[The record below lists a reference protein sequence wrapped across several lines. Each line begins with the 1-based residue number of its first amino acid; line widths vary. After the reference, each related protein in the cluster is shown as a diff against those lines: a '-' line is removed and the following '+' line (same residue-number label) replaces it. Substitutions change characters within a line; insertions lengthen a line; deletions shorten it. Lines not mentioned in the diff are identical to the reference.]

1 MSRRPDAEIAVR
13 CDDVSIARAG
23 DAERVVEGVSFT
35 LRAGGALA
43 VMGAT
48 GSGKSTL
55 LSVLAG
61 AAAPEVGVVGGVAEV
76 AGVSARRGGRS
87 RRMLTYYAGHLPQA
101 AGGALPA
108 RLTVSEVI
116 AEPITA
122 RDRRVSQRALS
133 LRVASLLDEL
143 HLPLGAAS
151 KYPYELSAGMRQ
163 RVALA
168 RALVLDPKVFVGDD
182 PYANLDIEVRIAAR
196 EALLSRRDDAG
207 MAILIATNDLETV
220 QELDAAALV
229 LHGGRPVGYGADA
242 SELSWTPDGHDHRVS

>member
-13 CDDVSIARAG
+13 CDDLSIARTG
-23 DAERVVEGVSFT
+23 DAERVVEGVTFT
-35 LRAGGALA
+35 VRAGEALA

-61 AAAPEVGVVGGVAEV
+61 TAPADVGVVGGAAEV
-76 AGVSARRGGRS
+76 AGISARKGGRS
-87 RRMLTYYAGHLPQA
+87 RRMLTYFAGHMPQA
-101 AGGALPA
+101 AGAALPA
-108 RLTVSEVI
+108 RLTVAEVI
-116 AEPITA
+116 AEPITS

-143 HLPLGAAS
+143 HLPLGVAS
-151 KYPYELSAGMRQ
+151 QYPYELSAGMRQ

-168 RALVLDPKVFVGDD
+168 RALVLDPKVFIGDD

-196 EALLSRRDDAG
+196 EALLTRRDDTG
-207 MAILIATNDLETV
+207 MAIVIATNDPDTAA
-220 QELDAAALV
+220 ELDAAALV
-229 LHGGRPVGYGADA
+229 LHAGRPVGYGPTAA
-242 SELSWTPDGHDHRVS
+242 ELAWTPDGRTRAS